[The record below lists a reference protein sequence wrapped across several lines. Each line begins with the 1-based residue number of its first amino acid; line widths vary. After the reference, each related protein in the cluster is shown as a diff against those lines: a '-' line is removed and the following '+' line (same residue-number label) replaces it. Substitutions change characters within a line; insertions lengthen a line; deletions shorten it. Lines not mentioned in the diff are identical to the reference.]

1 MKEFRKVGRRC
12 ERRGKDSLGWSAYIP
27 RHALSPPALP
37 SASHSLPSGPGGV
50 IPVPPPNPY
59 LLLTL
64 LSALPEK
71 HLPSP
76 FLGLHACGSSCPCS
90 SCCVGAIPQAS
101 VSLASGMVLQ
111 SVLSESPLFPFFRKG
126 SGRFVPRLDKIQQEW
141 VMQGQIR
148 DTRLRDRKGKHGT
161 ILGDLDHLVT
171 SF

>member
-1 MKEFRKVGRRC
+1 MPAAPAVLVAPVG
-12 ERRGKDSLGWSAYIP
+12 
-27 RHALSPPALP
+27 
-37 SASHSLPSGPGGV
+37 
-50 IPVPPPNPY
+50 
-59 LLLTL
+59 
-64 LSALPEK
+64 
-71 HLPSP
+71 
-76 FLGLHACGSSCPCS
+76 
-90 SCCVGAIPQAS
+90 VGAIPQAS